1 MHSTYAVGSSLHQQG
16 ACRGLV
22 ENVRF
27 VYSGEAF
34 VAVFQGYRWVS
45 RAHGCEMRGVQA
57 SHAGRS
63 DGRTSRASLLAW
75 RLWSAKA

>member
-1 MHSTYAVGSSLHQQG
+1 
-16 ACRGLV
+16 
-22 ENVRF
+22 VRF
-27 VYSGEAF
+27 VYSGEAL

-63 DGRTSRASLLAW
+63 DGRTPRASLLAW
-75 RLWSAKA
+75 RLWSAKAWGGRASAR